1 MAYRLLAINIDAFAG
16 QNKGRI
22 TRSTKDAIHYARKKK
37 VSVCFYSNRELPFV
51 KKTAKSLI
59 PESCLI
65 AHNGAYIA
73 SELDKP
79 VYIQRVN
86 EESTH
91 EMVQFLESFDCR
103 ITLSTEKFSVSNK
116 GRMPATL
123 VKRSMWQR
131 TQKFLYSQY
140 FVNSLSDH
148 LFEEPISPLSIQVT
162 FFKFGERDEVW
173 QALKNMFNEVSFLKK
188 GTDQIEI
195 TAFGVT
201 KWNSILYL
209 AERMMIR
216 RSEIAVIG
224 VDEDDEEVVREA
236 GIGIV
241 MGDAPEN
248 VKQAADWITR
258 TKEDDGIAYVI
269 KELLRHQRRS
279 AEEEVNKFD

>member
-22 TRSTKDAIHYARKKK
+22 TKSTKDAIHYARKKK

-51 KKTAKSLI
+51 KKTAKTLI

-79 VYIQRVN
+79 IYIQRVN
-86 EESTH
+86 EECTH
-91 EMVQFLESFDCR
+91 EIVQFLESFDCR
-103 ITLSTEKFSVSNK
+103 ITLSTEKFSVSDK

-162 FFKFGERDEVW
+162 FFKPGEREEVW

-188 GTDQIEI
+188 GKDQIEI
-195 TAFGVT
+195 TSFGVT

-269 KELLRHQRRS
+269 KELLRHQRRGL
-279 AEEEVNKFD
+279 EEEVNKFD

>member
-1 MAYRLLAINIDAFAG
+1 MAYRLLAINIDAFTG
-16 QNKGRI
+16 QNKSRI

-37 VSVCFYSNRELPFV
+37 VTVCFYSNRELPTV
-51 KKTAKSLI
+51 KKMAKSLL

-65 AHNGAYIA
+65 AHNGAYVS

-79 VYIQRVN
+79 IYIQRVN
-86 EESTH
+86 EECTY
-91 EMVQFLESFDCR
+91 EIVQFLESFDCR
-103 ITLSTEKFSVSNK
+103 ITLSTENFSVSNK
-116 GRMPATL
+116 GRLPATL

-140 FVNSLSDH
+140 FVNSLSEH
-148 LFEEPISPLSIQVT
+148 LFEEPISPLSIQIT
-162 FFKFGERDEVW
+162 FFKPGEREEVW
-173 QALKNMFNEVSFLKK
+173 QALKNMFNEVSFVKK
-188 GTDQIEI
+188 GKDQIEI

-209 AERMMIR
+209 AERMMIS

-224 VDEDDEEVVREA
+224 VNEDDEEVIKEA

-241 MGDAPEN
+241 MGNAPES
-248 VKQAADWITR
+248 VKQAADWVTR

-269 KELLRHQRRS
+269 KELLRHQRRTV
-279 AEEEVNKFD
+279 EEEVNKLD